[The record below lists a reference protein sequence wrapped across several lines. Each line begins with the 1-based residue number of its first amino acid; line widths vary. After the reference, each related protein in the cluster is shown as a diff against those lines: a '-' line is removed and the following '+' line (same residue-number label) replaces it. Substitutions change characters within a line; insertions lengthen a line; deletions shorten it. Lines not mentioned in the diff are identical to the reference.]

1 MKKKSFRGTFN
12 DLLGSD
18 ENVEQKRETKNVIEK
33 KYTLVA
39 NVEHMDKVKAI
50 SYMERKMIKDIFAE
64 ALSSYIENY
73 EKKNGEV
80 ILPKV

>member
-1 MKKKSFRGTFN
+1 MKKKSFRGTFD

-18 ENVEQKRETKNVIEK
+18 ENFEKQRETRTIIEK

-39 NVEHMDKVKAI
+39 NAEHMDKVKAI

-64 ALSSYIENY
+64 ALSLYIENY

-80 ILPKV
+80 LLPKV